1 MGEHNAGSV
10 GVVGSNPI
18 ISTFQLIVQLWK
30 EIKKSS
36 ENFQEKEPILKEY
49 LIKSVSAHDSLAES
63 LSYILSHS
71 INSDLEIRSE
81 IQQRM
86 KKILGKKA
94 ILNQVIC
101 DLYAF
106 RERDPACRNYLSV
119 LLFYKGFQALEIYRV
134 FHRLW
139 QDREMMLALYLQ
151 SLTCKTYAIDIHP
164 AARIEE
170 GVFIDHGNSIVI
182 GETTVIGKGTS
193 ILQDVTLGGTG
204 KDRGNRHPKVG
215 KGVLI
220 GAGAKVMGNIK
231 IGDYAKIGATSVV
244 LKDIPPY
251 SVAVGVPA
259 QIVGKGKSKSVA
271 QNMDHSLDDC

>member
-1 MGEHNAGSV
+1 MK
-10 GVVGSNPI
+10 
-18 ISTFQLIVQLWK
+18 LWK

-36 ENFQEKEPILKEY
+36 ENFQEKEPNLKEY
-49 LIKSVSAHDSLAES
+49 LVKSVSSHNSLVES

-71 INSDLEIRSE
+71 INPDLEIRSE

-86 KKILGKKA
+86 KKILGEKA

-139 QDREMMLALYLQ
+139 KNKEIMLALYLQ

-182 GETTVIGKGTS
+182 GETTVVGKGTS

-204 KDRGNRHPKVG
+204 KDRGDRHPKVG

-259 QIVGKGKSKSVA
+259 QVIGKGKSKSVA
-271 QNMDHSLDDC
+271 QNMDHSLDGC